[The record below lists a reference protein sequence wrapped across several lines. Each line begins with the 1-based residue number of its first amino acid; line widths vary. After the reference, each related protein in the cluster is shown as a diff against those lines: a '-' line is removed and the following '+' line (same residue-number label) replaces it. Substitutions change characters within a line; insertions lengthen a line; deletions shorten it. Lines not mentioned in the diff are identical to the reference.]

1 MSATPHSHMSAT
13 PHSHVSATPHSH
25 VSATPHSHVSV
36 TPHSHVSAT
45 PHSHVSAT
53 PHSHVSATPH
63 SHVSALLP
71 SPPALDWVLS
81 QLKVCFNYCSNYGT
95 IATYSPIGNTQGWF
109 GPTADSGWNSVLC
122 AAYNIIYWNILCTVL
137 CLYQL
142 SNWCFWYPTY
152 PPPGYFIIQ
161 ITLVQSKTEQSS
173 VSTVAE
179 CCVKTYTFWGH
190 NVLTT
195 NKQILTY
202 CIQFCKHLNGFWYP
216 GCTNISWQVNVYN
229 MFASNTSSIYLM

>member
-1 MSATPHSHMSAT
+1 MCLRLPTPMCLDSPLPCVCDSPLPCVCNSPLPCVCDSPLPCVCDSPLPCVCPTPLSPCIRLGFKSSLKSA
-13 PHSHVSATPHSH
+13 
-25 VSATPHSHVSV
+25 
-36 TPHSHVSAT
+36 
-45 PHSHVSAT
+45 
-53 PHSHVSATPH
+53 
-63 SHVSALLP
+63 
-71 SPPALDWVLS
+71 
-81 QLKVCFNYCSNYGT
+81 FNYCSNYGT